1 MGTLETCSKPGI
13 TMQTA
18 THYQQANGDPVLAHR
33 RALAIEQFPLW
44 LRCIQRGELPASQS
58 QVDAGA
64 AVQGA
69 VMDEL
74 HLDPTTW
81 ARLSAVDPAAIA
93 ACANAGALSI
103 QWIATLLNAVG
114 ERCPLVPP
122 HAFSVLSIFL
132 QWLLP
137 PQRLHMA
144 LATAEAIGTHAA
156 RWGWESVE
164 DVLMDRLDTPIERPP
179 YAVFAWVLLRLL
191 EGANRDRITALDPSV
206 VLDRSQC
213 ALRNL
218 FSGSDLFELGAH
230 AAAWKTFTL
239 RGGLAEGAVD
249 PPPALIE
256 WTRLA
261 GEQVL
266 CCQLDTPARL
276 AEAGRLD
283 LWPLVESYQ
292 AAAFAL
298 STDSS
303 PTREIT
309 VTVRPTTSGGWRCEL
324 VNLFVTP
331 ELRVAVVE
339 LQETLVRA
347 TAGAPESLRLQYQQ
361 AAIRRERYSPHGE
374 FFRRLEQATPG
385 EWAAIGVWF
394 PSRGEDDPVV
404 RLRNAWPT
412 T

>member
-1 MGTLETCSKPGI
+1 
-13 TMQTA
+13 MQTA

-44 LRCIQRGELPASQS
+44 LRCIQRGELPASQGP
-58 QVDAGA
+58 VDAGA
-64 AVQGA
+64 GVQRA

-74 HLDPTTW
+74 HLDSTTW
-81 ARLSAVDPAAIA
+81 ARLTAVDPDAIA
-93 ACANAGALSI
+93 ACANTGTLSI

-114 ERCPLVPP
+114 EQCPPVPP
-122 HAFSVLSIFL
+122 HAFSMLSIFL

-137 PQRLHMA
+137 PQRSHMA
-144 LATAEAIGTHAA
+144 LATAGAIGIHAA
-156 RWGWESVE
+156 RWGWDSVE
-164 DVLMDRLDTPIERPP
+164 DVLMDRHYTPIERPP
-179 YAVFAWVLLRLL
+179 YAVFAWMLQRLL
-191 EGANRDRITALDPSV
+191 EGANRDRIAGLDASV
-206 VLDRSQC
+206 VLDRSQR
-213 ALRNL
+213 ALGNL

-239 RGGLAEGAVD
+239 RGGLAEGSVD

-261 GEQVL
+261 GGQVL
-266 CCQLDTPARL
+266 CCQLDTPANL
-276 AEAGRLD
+276 AEAGRQD

-292 AAAFAL
+292 ATAFAL

-309 VTVRPTTSGGWRCEL
+309 VIVRPTASGGWRCEP

-331 ELRVAVVE
+331 ELRVAMIE
-339 LQETLVRA
+339 LQDSLVRA
-347 TAGAPESLRLQYQQ
+347 IAHAPESLRLQFQQ
-361 AAIRRERYSPHGE
+361 AAIRRERYSPYVE
-374 FFRRLEQATPG
+374 FYQRLELATPG

-394 PSRGEDDPVV
+394 PSHGEDDPVV
-404 RLRNAWPT
+404 RLRDAWPT